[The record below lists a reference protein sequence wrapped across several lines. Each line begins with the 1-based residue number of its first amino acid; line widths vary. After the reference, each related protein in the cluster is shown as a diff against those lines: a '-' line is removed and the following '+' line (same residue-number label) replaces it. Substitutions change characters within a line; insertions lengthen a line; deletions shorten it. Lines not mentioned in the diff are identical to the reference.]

1 MIMRDSSQLSE
12 RAIHGALDY
21 DELRR
26 LDIHPDDILD
36 FSVNS
41 NPYGPSP
48 HVRDAISK
56 VSIERYPDREC
67 WQLRQTILDYELIG
81 SQLPLS
87 SLICGNGTSELIWTI
102 ARVCLKLGDTTL
114 IIGPTF
120 GEYEVAVQA
129 AGATVLEIQSQ
140 AEQNFQF
147 DIAALC
153 STLRQER
160 PRLVWLCNPNNPT
173 GGWLGRQALVE
184 LVDEC
189 SRVGALLV
197 VDESYRHFVWPAETF
212 SAVDFVTSSKSSPV
226 LVLRSLTKDFA
237 LAGVRLGY
245 AVGSADLIRQLQVQ
259 LPAWNVSGIAQAAG
273 EAALSDRAHFEQSM
287 AQLRHEREAFFAA
300 LQQAGLHVVPSR
312 THFCLI
318 EVDDAQR
325 VRQQLLQRRLLV
337 RDCTSFGL
345 PQYIRVSTHPESA
358 WRQLVSALQEVINI
372 L

>member
-1 MIMRDSSQLSE
+1 MIMRDFSQISE

-26 LDIHPDDILD
+26 LGMHPDDILD

-41 NPYGPSP
+41 NPYGSSP
-48 HVRDAISK
+48 RVRDAISK

-87 SLICGNGTSELIWTI
+87 SLICGNGTSELIWTV
-102 ARVCLKLGDTTL
+102 ARVCLKMGDKTM

-120 GEYEVAVQA
+120 GEYAVAARA
-129 AGATVLEIQSQ
+129 AGATVLEIQSP

-147 DIAALC
+147 DIATLC
-153 STLRQER
+153 STLQQEH

-173 GGWLGRQALVE
+173 GSWLKRQTLVDLVE
-184 LVDEC
+184 EC
-189 SRVGALLV
+189 RRVGALLV
-197 VDESYRHFVWPAETF
+197 VDESYQHFVWPIEAF
-212 SAVDFVTSSKSSPV
+212 SAVDFVASGDALPV

-237 LAGVRLGY
+237 LAGIRLGY
-245 AVGSADLIRQLQVQ
+245 AVGSANLIRQLQMQ

-273 EAALSDRAHFEQSM
+273 EAALSDREHFEQSM
-287 AQLRHEREAFFAA
+287 AQLIQEREAFFAA
-300 LQQAGLHVVPSR
+300 LQQVGLHVIPSR
-312 THFCLI
+312 THFCLV
-318 EVDDAQR
+318 EVGDAQR

-345 PQYIRVSTHPESA
+345 PRYIRVATHPEPA
-358 WRQLVSALQEVINI
+358 WRQLVRALQEVVNT